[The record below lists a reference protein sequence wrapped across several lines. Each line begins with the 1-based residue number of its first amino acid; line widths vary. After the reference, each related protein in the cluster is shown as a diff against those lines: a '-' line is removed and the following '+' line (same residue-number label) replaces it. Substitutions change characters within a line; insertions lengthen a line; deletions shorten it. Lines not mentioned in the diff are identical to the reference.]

1 MAESKRLKM
10 AVISGA
16 SHAIKYK
23 EQNPHATSDEV
34 LRHVAREMQ
43 AILDKID
50 SM

>member
-23 EQNPHATSDEV
+23 EQNPHATADEI
-34 LRHVAREMQ
+34 LRHVTREIQ
-43 AILDKID
+43 SILDKID